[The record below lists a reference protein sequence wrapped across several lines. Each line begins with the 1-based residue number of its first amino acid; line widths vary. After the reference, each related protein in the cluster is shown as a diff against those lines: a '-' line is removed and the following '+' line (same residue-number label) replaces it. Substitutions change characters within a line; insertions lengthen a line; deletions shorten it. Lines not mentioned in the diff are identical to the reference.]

1 MGYVVMSV
9 TYTVHRM
16 VVHSFTTITFWLERH
31 GLQVQ
36 DNVEHLHRR
45 YSVYQYRRFEV
56 RNNNER
62 GSADSWQVK
71 MITSITDPKR
81 TVTRLPSALL
91 LLALCSN
98 GYGIQSTTVCA
109 LQSTWV
115 IRRHDHRN
123 HCRMAVVSS
132 TVCLQKSTNDDEN
145 DEPSILPIDQVE
157 YGKFVLAED
166 PMAPLPPLPEFLN
179 ESQASYSSPP
189 PLIRPPPEEAS
200 ASASF
205 VDDAIQQIL
214 RQQQAQIDLLIK
226 AIQSQTAAAAAATP
240 IITATVTPPLKV
252 MLFIDGTWLYYSIH
266 ERPKK
271 ACPITQQYGTSNRP
285 WQSTYKVDWTA
296 LIKVIADS
304 LTQQNSVWTQR
315 GVSIERAFCF
325 TSYKKDTSPTSHRVR
340 MFEDM
345 RDANYDCHIMETTG
359 PAEKCVD
366 IQLAVE
372 MMHYATVP
380 DAYDVAVLLSGD
392 KDFLPALVRT
402 RQKARKVALVS
413 MRTACNRALY
423 ETPNVLDYDVIWM
436 ENYMD
441 RWIVEKEG
449 HVAKEPIVST
459 FTVLKVIYDYVALS
473 GMDKVSSRDIG
484 RYLKSIKIGRSTILD
499 ETKILVGTLFRFLV
513 FHKEYFDVVRRS
525 PQEEKAGMRSDSDD
539 RAFWVALQPNA
550 GRFLSQER
558 IEVIFNQEEE
568 TFFES
573 YSLARLSDKEEE
585 YPSSMAMLR
594 DTKNSGGDVFRTGS
608 GNSPPRQQDSVSR
621 ADAVSTAPSTNA
633 PDYSQWTVANL
644 KELCR
649 ELGLQ
654 VSGTK
659 AVLLKRV
666 ELKRVETQLQE
677 LQEALTTTTTTATNS
692 EAQFP
697 ETAESQF
704 FVNHIRD
711 YLTASGGKASSRDVG
726 RYLAAAPGMARV
738 GRGSSAL
745 TELKEHFSSLSHFV
759 DVSGH
764 FYRCDGGAG
773 YEFTIGMLN

>member
-1 MGYVVMSV
+1 LVGGRY
-9 TYTVHRM
+9 
-16 VVHSFTTITFWLERH
+16 
-31 GLQVQ
+31 
-36 DNVEHLHRR
+36 VEHHLND
-45 YSVYQYRRFEV
+45 VEYRRFSL
-56 RNNNER
+56 RNNKQSKAER
-62 GSADSWQVK
+62 TAGQVG
-71 MITSITDPKR
+71 MMTSITEPKR
-81 TVTRLPSALL
+81 TVTWLPLALL

-98 GYGIQSTTVCA
+98 GSGIQSTTVCA
-109 LQSTWV
+109 LQSTWAV
-115 IRRHDHRN
+115 RRRHHHHHNRIS
-123 HCRMAVVSS
+123 AVSP
-132 TVCLQKSTNDDEN
+132 TARLQKSATDDEN
-145 DEPSILPIDQVE
+145 DEASILPIDQVE

-166 PMAPLPPLPEFLN
+166 PMAPLPPLPDFLN
-179 ESQASYSSPP
+179 EPLASYSSPP
-189 PLIRPPPEEAS
+189 PLIRPPSAAVS
-200 ASASF
+200 ASAASSA
-205 VDDAIQQIL
+205 DDATQQIL

-226 AIQSQTAAAAAATP
+226 AIQSQTAAAATP
-240 IITATVTPPLKV
+240 ITTATITPPLKV

-271 ACPITQQYGTSNRP
+271 ACPITQQYGTNNRP
-285 WQSTYKVDWTA
+285 WQSTYKVDWAA

-345 RDANYDCHIMETTG
+345 RDANYDCYIMDTTG
-359 PAEKCVD
+359 PGEKCVD

-449 HVAKEPIVST
+449 HVTKEPIVST
-459 FTVLKVIYDYVALS
+459 FTVLKVIYDYLDKS

-499 ETKILVGTLFRFLV
+499 QAKILVGTLFRFLL
-513 FHKEYFDVVRRS
+513 FHKEVFEVVRRS
-525 PQEEKAGMRSDSDD
+525 PQEEKAGMRTDSDD

-550 GRFLSQER
+550 GRFLSKQRTEA
-558 IEVIFNQEEE
+558 IFNQEEK
-568 TFFES
+568 TFFDS

-585 YPSSMAMLR
+585 YPSSMAMLG
-594 DTKNSGGDVFRTGS
+594 DPKNSGGDVFRTGAGDVFRTGA
-608 GNSPPRQQDSVSR
+608 GNSPPPHQYSASR
-621 ADAVSTAPSTNA
+621 AITQEDALPAAPSTNA
-633 PDYSQWTVANL
+633 PDYSQWTVPNL

-649 ELGLQ
+649 ERGLQ

-659 AVLLKRV
+659 AVLLQ
-666 ELKRVETQLQE
+666 RVETHLHE
-677 LQEALTTTTTTATNS
+677 LQEAPTLTTVENS
-692 EAQFP
+692 ESQLP
-697 ETAESQF
+697 KTAESRF

-711 YLTASGGKASSRDVG
+711 YLTASGGEASSRDVG

-738 GRGSSAL
+738 GRGSSSAL
-745 TELKEHFSSLSHFV
+745 TELKEQFSSLSHFV

-764 FYRCDGGAG
+764 FYRCDGGTG
-773 YEFTIGMLN
+773 YEFTIGLLNESRPTTE